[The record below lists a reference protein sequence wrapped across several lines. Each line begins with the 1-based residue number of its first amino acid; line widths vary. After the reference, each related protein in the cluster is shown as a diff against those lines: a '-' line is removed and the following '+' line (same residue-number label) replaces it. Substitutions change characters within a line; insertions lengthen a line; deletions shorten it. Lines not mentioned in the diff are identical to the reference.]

1 MIQVFLLFCG
11 KWTVVWRKKI
21 YTDSQHN
28 MQKNNIKITCQS
40 LAHWV
45 KSPKQASEI
54 RVWTSSFWFK
64 SHEMSN
70 RLLHGF
76 ILHISTISHNIPVST
91 SYDIGQWPI
100 HVLAFSHYECQIAG
114 FFLLIQSIPVNLTHY
129 TVYLSCHSQN
139 TRWYKCC
146 YHQTMST
153 FEHCI
158 VITRPTFD
166 YLSLHTGGSPLYPR
180 FLRLSSCFSVIPYCS
195 RFFSKFPR
203 ACTITLVVFFTAKL
217 EINMSQKL

>member
-1 MIQVFLLFCG
+1 MIQVFLLFRG

-76 ILHISTISHNIPVST
+76 ILHISSITHNIQLST
-91 SYDIGQWPI
+91 SYDIRSDL
-100 HVLAFSHYECQIAG
+100 HVYMYSHFLIMSVELQV
-114 FFLLIQSIPVNLTHY
+114 FFLLIQFVNTCKSNTLHCVLVLSQSEHKVIQMLLSSDDVHIWTLYCYHMTSHPITCLYTREGHHCIPVSSGSLPVSRSSR
-129 TVYLSCHSQN
+129 TVAGSSQSF
-139 TRWYKCC
+139 
-146 YHQTMST
+146 HG
-153 FEHCI
+153 HA
-158 VITRPTFD
+158 P
-166 YLSLHTGGSPLYPR
+166 SLW
-180 FLRLSSCFSVIPYCS
+180 
-195 RFFSKFPR
+195 
-203 ACTITLVVFFTAKL
+203 
-217 EINMSQKL
+217 

>member
-1 MIQVFLLFCG
+1 MPLVPYNEHDKWFKCFCYS
-11 KWTVVWRKKI
+11 VASELSFEEKKI

-64 SHEMSN
+64 SHEVSN

-91 SYDIGQWPI
+91 SYDIRQWPI
-100 HVLAFSHYECQIAG
+100 HVLAFSHYECRIAG
-114 FFLLIQSIPVNLTHY
+114 IFSSNTVCEFL
-129 TVYLSCHSQN
+129 
-139 TRWYKCC
+139 
-146 YHQTMST
+146 
-153 FEHCI
+153 
-158 VITRPTFD
+158 
-166 YLSLHTGGSPLYPR
+166 
-180 FLRLSSCFSVIPYCS
+180 
-195 RFFSKFPR
+195 
-203 ACTITLVVFFTAKL
+203 
-217 EINMSQKL
+217 

>member
-1 MIQVFLLFCG
+1 MIQVFLLFRG

-28 MQKNNIKITCQS
+28 MQKNNIKLTCQS

-76 ILHISTISHNIPVST
+76 ILHISSITHNIPVST
-91 SYDIGQWPI
+91 SYDIRSDL
-100 HVLAFSHYECQIAG
+100 HVYMYSHFLIMSVELQV
-114 FFLLIQSIPVNLTHY
+114 FFLLIQFVSSCKSNTLHCVL
-129 TVYLSCHSQN
+129 VLSQSEHKVIQMLLSSDDVHIW
-139 TRWYKCC
+139 TLYC
-146 YHQTMST
+146 YHTT
-153 FEHCI
+153 
-158 VITRPTFD
+158 D
-166 YLSLHTGGSPLYPR
+166 
-180 FLRLSSCFSVIPYCS
+180 LRLLVFTHGRVTTVSP
-195 RFFSKFPR
+195 FPP
-203 ACTITLVVFFTAKL
+203 AVFLFL
-217 EINMSQKL
+217 SHPVL

>member
-1 MIQVFLLFCG
+1 MVEVFLLFRG

-21 YTDSQHN
+21 YTDSKHN

-76 ILHISTISHNIPVST
+76 ILHISSITHNIPVST
-91 SYDIGQWPI
+91 SYDIRSDL
-100 HVLAFSHYECQIAG
+100 HVYMYSHFLIMSVELQV
-114 FFLLIQSIPVNLTHY
+114 FFLLIQFVNTCKSNTLHCVLVLSQSKHKVIQMLLSSDDVHIWTLYCYHMTSHPVTCLYTREGHHCIPVSSGCLPVSRSSR
-129 TVYLSCHSQN
+129 TVAGSSQSF
-139 TRWYKCC
+139 
-146 YHQTMST
+146 HG
-153 FEHCI
+153 HA
-158 VITRPTFD
+158 P
-166 YLSLHTGGSPLYPR
+166 SLW
-180 FLRLSSCFSVIPYCS
+180 
-195 RFFSKFPR
+195 
-203 ACTITLVVFFTAKL
+203 
-217 EINMSQKL
+217 

>member
-76 ILHISTISHNIPVST
+76 ILHISSITHNIPVST
-91 SYDIGQWPI
+91 SYDIRSDL
-100 HVLAFSHYECQIAG
+100 HVYMYSHFLIMSVELQV
-114 FFLLIQSIPVNLTHY
+114 FFLLIQFVNTCKSNTLHCVLVLSQSEHKVIQMLLSSADVHIWTLYCYHMTSHPVTCLYTREGHHCIPVSSGSLPVSQSSR
-129 TVYLSCHSQN
+129 TVAGSSQSF
-139 TRWYKCC
+139 
-146 YHQTMST
+146 HG
-153 FEHCI
+153 HA
-158 VITRPTFD
+158 P
-166 YLSLHTGGSPLYPR
+166 SLW
-180 FLRLSSCFSVIPYCS
+180 
-195 RFFSKFPR
+195 
-203 ACTITLVVFFTAKL
+203 
-217 EINMSQKL
+217 

>member
-1 MIQVFLLFCG
+1 MIQVFLLLCG
-11 KWTVVWRKKI
+11 KWTVIWRKKI

-91 SYDIGQWPI
+91 SYDIRQWPI

-114 FFLLIQSIPVNLTHY
+114 IFLLIQSIPVNLTHY
-129 TVYLSCHSQN
+129 TGFLSCHSQN

-146 YHQTMST
+146 YHQTMSI

-158 VITRPTFD
+158 VITWRATRLLVFT
-166 YLSLHTGGSPLYPR
+166 HGRVTTVSPFPPAV
-180 FLRLSSCFSVIPYCS
+180 FLFLGHPV
-195 RFFSKFPR
+195 
-203 ACTITLVVFFTAKL
+203 L
-217 EINMSQKL
+217 

>member
-76 ILHISTISHNIPVST
+76 ILHISSITHNIPVST
-91 SYDIGQWPI
+91 SYDIRQWPI
-100 HVLAFSHYECQIAG
+100 HVLAFSHYECWIAG
-114 FFLLIQSIPVNLTHY
+114 IFSSNTVNSCKSNTLH
-129 TVYLSCHSQN
+129 CHSQN
-139 TRWYKCC
+139 TRRYKCC

-158 VITRPTFD
+158 VITRPM
-166 YLSLHTGGSPLYPR
+166 S
-180 FLRLSSCFSVIPYCS
+180 LRLLVFTHGRVTTVSP
-195 RFFSKFPR
+195 FPP
-203 ACTITLVVFFTAKL
+203 AVFLFL
-217 EINMSQKL
+217 GHPVL